1 MITMEKEY
9 KIAVVGGGAAGMMAA
24 GTAIMYGADV
34 TIFEHMSHFGKK
46 LAITGKGRCNVTN
59 NCSRDEFLDNVTK
72 NPRFLYSALDIL
84 SPAETI
90 DFFEG
95 LGITLKTERGN
106 RVFPVSDKSTDI
118 VNALIGQASV
128 LGVKIINETVKCLTF
143 DLGAISGLKT
153 DISEYNFD
161 SVIVCTGGLSYPK
174 TGSTGDGYRFAKT
187 AGHTVTELKPSLV
200 PLESK
205 DRICK
210 ELQGLSLK
218 NINFSVTSGSKMI
231 FEEFGEMIFTHFGI
245 SGPVV
250 LSASSR
256 MKSPKQNEYIAH
268 IDLKPAL
275 SEEKLDERVRR
286 DFNEMLNKS
295 VKNSLDKL
303 LPKKMIP
310 VIIER
315 SGIDPDKKVNT
326 VTKEERKRLIE
337 CLKDLK
343 ISVSDFRPIE
353 EAIVTS
359 GGISVKE
366 IDPKTMKSKLIDGLY
381 FAGEIIDV
389 DAYTGGFN
397 LQIAFSTAYA
407 AAVAQ

>member
-1 MITMEKEY
+1 MKNKSVAI
-9 KIAVVGGGAAGMMAA
+9 IGGGAAGLFAA
-24 GTAIMYGADV
+24 ITTAQCGHDV
-34 TIFEHMSHFGKK
+34 TLFEKNRILGKK
-46 LAITGKGRCNVTN
+46 LLITGKGRCNVTN
-59 NCSRDEFLDNVTK
+59 NCLSETVINNTPT
-72 NPRFLYSALDIL
+72 NPKFLYSALNMFTPEDTM
-84 SPAETI
+84 S
-90 DFFEG
+90 FFEN
-95 LGITLKTERGN
+95 LGVKLKTERGN

-174 TGSTGDGYRFAKT
+174 TGSTGEGYRFAKT

>member
-1 MITMEKEY
+1 MKNKSVAI
-9 KIAVVGGGAAGMMAA
+9 IGGGAAGLFAA
-24 GTAIMYGADV
+24 ITTAQCGHDV
-34 TIFEHMSHFGKK
+34 TLFEKNRILGKK
-46 LAITGKGRCNVTN
+46 LLITGKGRCNVTN
-59 NCSRDEFLDNVTK
+59 NCLSETVINNTPT
-72 NPRFLYSALDIL
+72 NPKFLYSALNMFTPEDTM
-84 SPAETI
+84 S
-90 DFFEG
+90 FFEN
-95 LGITLKTERGN
+95 LGVKLKTERGN